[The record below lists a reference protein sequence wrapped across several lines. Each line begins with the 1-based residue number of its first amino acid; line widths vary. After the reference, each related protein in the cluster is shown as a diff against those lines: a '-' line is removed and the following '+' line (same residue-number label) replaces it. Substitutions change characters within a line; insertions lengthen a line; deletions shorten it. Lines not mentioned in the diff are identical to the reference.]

1 MPRLILK
8 GDVRSNIGEYFPA
21 PFIDRIYIE
30 GGGSKSQFR
39 IRTSVFVP
47 NEVNT
52 VVLQDGEIKQDEEV
66 YRNSLEE
73 MNYYTMI
80 LVDFNRDI
88 YELMVNTKLGYNPLI
103 IYKLVSQVYPDQMRL
118 EQFNPMATTPQVLFD
133 ENGNEVLN
141 YYSEETYVNYK
152 YDNGEPVSV
161 NPWKDITSMRVL
173 TFASTLTLDDVDLDN
188 INYPYLDAKISDISH
203 EAVFEEGEYL
213 DREQLEY
220 VDNDGVIYNDIPLI
234 AIDSL
239 VYKAN
244 KLTHEQ
250 IVTKFKDLLNQ
261 YSTLYEKDRGFAKL
275 KRMVDK
281 ISFILETFGNEADLL
296 PQLNALRRAFP
307 DKTPAKPIGKFYKSF
322 GERIFIINK
331 IVKDNQILKRRII
344 YNRKTIDLRQSA
356 ESSTKHS
363 PSFDST
369 SGDTG
374 YIYTDWVKN
383 NYTNEGSLDVVL
395 GYFFFDYE
403 KAIRRRSNISKLF
416 DVNKLENWGIHIPS
430 EEFIVD
436 YASVIRVL
444 DTASVEIKSI
454 MKQDKSFPLTKQISV
469 TENSTDPSNMIV
481 PGEDQREELENTPY
495 GSTQTSEAGWA
506 EAGFISSLVLR
517 NFINPTNKSF
527 SEIENYRLMCYELL
541 DYRQSAPTTGYSAK
555 ISITDNTISIANDLI
570 TSCRSALSDIEAY
583 LDLVDGSCVFDET
596 HADGVFNDFFS
607 ETMLAKYEGNPGAA
621 PWYLVP
627 IIYSIHLDLIYNT
640 YSGDLQQIIKAAKNI
655 SVQINPVD
663 GTKKAIEVFV
673 DTFSEFINNV
683 YGSSEEDSSG
693 LISSKMEDM
702 TEEEE
707 KEFEVTLSL

>member
-1 MPRLILK
+1 
-8 GDVRSNIGEYFPA
+8 
-21 PFIDRIYIE
+21 
-30 GGGSKSQFR
+30 
-39 IRTSVFVP
+39 
-47 NEVNT
+47 
-52 VVLQDGEIKQDEEV
+52 
-66 YRNSLEE
+66 
-73 MNYYTMI
+73 
-80 LVDFNRDI
+80 
-88 YELMVNTKLGYNPLI
+88 
-103 IYKLVSQVYPDQMRL
+103 
-118 EQFNPMATTPQVLFD
+118 
-133 ENGNEVLN
+133 
-141 YYSEETYVNYK
+141 
-152 YDNGEPVSV
+152 
-161 NPWKDITSMRVL
+161 
-173 TFASTLTLDDVDLDN
+173 
-188 INYPYLDAKISDISH
+188 
-203 EAVFEEGEYL
+203 
-213 DREQLEY
+213 
-220 VDNDGVIYNDIPLI
+220 
-234 AIDSL
+234 
-239 VYKAN
+239 
-244 KLTHEQ
+244 
-250 IVTKFKDLLNQ
+250 
-261 YSTLYEKDRGFAKL
+261 
-275 KRMVDK
+275 
-281 ISFILETFGNEADLL
+281 
-296 PQLNALRRAFP
+296 
-307 DKTPAKPIGKFYKSF
+307 
-322 GERIFIINK
+322 
-331 IVKDNQILKRRII
+331 
-344 YNRKTIDLRQSA
+344 
-356 ESSTKHS
+356 
-363 PSFDST
+363 
-369 SGDTG
+369 
-374 YIYTDWVKN
+374 
-383 NYTNEGSLDVVL
+383 
-395 GYFFFDYE
+395 
-403 KAIRRRSNISKLF
+403 
-416 DVNKLENWGIHIPS
+416 
-430 EEFIVD
+430 
-436 YASVIRVL
+436 VL